1 MPDSEG
7 CVVSLNGIR
16 VRICRMRILMI
27 EKGIR
32 NARCYG
38 EETRL
43 SSVHALTHCGS
54 SQPRFPSTVRL
65 FRTCVPLFL
74 IYVTLFRNCVPL
86 FLIYVPLLSS
96 VSLLASLPQRI
107 RRRPCKCATTDAHAR
122 ARALALSHT
131 QTHGR
136 AHAPALQVDASPCGC
151 EQRRR
156 GPVPPPTGAPGRCA
170 HARTQRVRRTA
181 QRFPSAAATLNP
193 KP

>member
-1 MPDSEG
+1 MRALSSRQMARPDGIPCHCGIPRRACAGIPDRDPHPARHEVPTDADFRDVRLCAFSTTALHYAAICSLTDISLLLLTHGAAANMPDSEG

-65 FRTCVPLFL
+65 FRNCVPLFL
-74 IYVTLFRNCVPL
+74 INVTLFRNCVPP

-96 VSLLASLPQRI
+96 VSLLASLPQQI
-107 RRRPCKCATTDAHAR
+107 RR
-122 ARALALSHT
+122 
-131 QTHGR
+131 
-136 AHAPALQVDASPCGC
+136 
-151 EQRRR
+151 
-156 GPVPPPTGAPGRCA
+156 
-170 HARTQRVRRTA
+170 
-181 QRFPSAAATLNP
+181 
-193 KP
+193 